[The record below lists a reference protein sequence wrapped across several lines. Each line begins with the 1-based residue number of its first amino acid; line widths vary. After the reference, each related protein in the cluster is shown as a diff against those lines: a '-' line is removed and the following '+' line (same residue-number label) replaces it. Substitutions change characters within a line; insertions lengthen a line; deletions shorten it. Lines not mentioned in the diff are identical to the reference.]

1 MKRIYE
7 YTDLQPVIDQ
17 LLQDKE
23 SSDLEFKS
31 AKGGFPHSFWETYSS
46 FANTDGG
53 SIVFGVKEKDGRFFV
68 DGLTKEQAQKY
79 EKNFFDAM
87 HNKNCVNIALLKEDD
102 VQTVKFGE
110 AYFIFFYIPRV
121 DRSLRPVYCGLDPY
135 TGTYRRDLD
144 GDYHCSREEVNSMF
158 ADANLAS
165 PVDGRIL
172 KNFSKEDLDADSIK
186 QYRRRFEQWNPDHV
200 WNALPEEQ
208 FLEKLN
214 VFRKDRKTGEYGLTY
229 AGLLMFGTYSAIM
242 DENPNFFPDYQEIQ
256 DPNDRWVNRICP
268 DGNWESNLFQ
278 FYSRV
283 LPILQNFLPKPF
295 QLEGNQRKTE
305 TPAHI
310 AVREAL
316 ANALVHADYTENA
329 SLNIYKYPNKMVFA
343 NPGIMLI
350 SLKQYYKGGES
361 VCRNKYLQTMF
372 TFLGSAEKAGSGAD
386 KIIHGWEKQ
395 NWKRPYIEEKSKPN
409 KVVLTMSM
417 ESLLDESVIQGLTMH
432 FGDSIE
438 NLPHQQLMTLALA
451 YSEEEITNERLQYVL
466 DMHRVD
472 ITQMLSKM
480 CSLHL
485 LESAG
490 YGRGTKYHIY
500 GLNMGLQEANMGLQ
514 DANVGLRD
522 ANVGLQDANMG
533 LQDANAEVKRRR
545 YSKEEM
551 RRLVVEYCK
560 DWRTA
565 EEIANA
571 VNKKLSYIRDT
582 VLPSL
587 SDVLEK
593 KYDVPHHPKQKYRT
607 KQQKEGQK
615 Q

>member
-7 YTDLQPVIDQ
+7 YTDLQPVLDE
-17 LLQDKE
+17 LLQNKE

-31 AKGGFPHSFWETYSS
+31 AKGGFPRSFWETYSS

-53 SIVFGVKEKDGRFFV
+53 AIVFGIKEKNDQFFL
-68 DGLTKEQAQKY
+68 DGLTEEQVKKY
-79 EKNFFDAM
+79 EKDFFNTM
-87 HNKNCVNIALLKEDD
+87 HNKGSVNIALLNEND
-102 VQTVKFGE
+102 VQAVKFGE
-110 AYFIFFYIPRV
+110 AYFLFFYIPRV

-135 TGTYRRDLD
+135 VGTYRRDLE

-158 ADANLAS
+158 ADANLTS

-172 KNFSKEDLDADSIK
+172 KNFTIEDLDENSIK

-200 WNALPEEQ
+200 WNALPVDK

-256 DPNDRWVNRICP
+256 DPKDRWVNRICP

-295 QLEGNQRKTE
+295 ILEGNQRKTE
-305 TPAHI
+305 TPAHV

-316 ANALVHADYTENA
+316 TNALVHADYTENA

-343 NPGIMLI
+343 NPGVMLI

-417 ESLLDESVIQGLTMH
+417 ESLLDEAVIQELTRH
-432 FGDSIE
+432 LGNQIE
-438 NLPHQQLMTLALA
+438 NLSRQQLMTLALA
-451 YSEEEITNERLQYVL
+451 YSEEEITNERLQCVL

-480 CSLHL
+480 CSMQL
-485 LESAG
+485 LESSG

-500 GLNMGLQEANMGLQ
+500 GLNIGLQNTNIGLQ
-514 DANVGLRD
+514 GTNIGLESANIGLE
-522 ANVGLQDANMG
+522 NTNIGL
-533 LQDANAEVKRRR
+533 KKKR

-551 RRLVVEYCK
+551 RELIIDYCQE
-560 DWRTA
+560 WRTA
-565 EEIANA
+565 EEIAIA
-571 VNKKLSYIRDT
+571 VDKTTAYIRDI
-582 VLPSL
+582 VLPKL

-593 KYDVPHHPKQKYRT
+593 RYDVPHHPKQKYRA
-607 KQQKEGQK
+607 KQ
-615 Q
+615 

>member
-1 MKRIYE
+1 MKRICE
-7 YTDLQPVIDQ
+7 YTDLQPVLDE
-17 LLQDKE
+17 LLQNKE

-31 AKGGFPHSFWETYSS
+31 AKGGFPRSFWETYSS

-53 SIVFGVKEKDGRFFV
+53 AIVFGIKEKNDQFFL
-68 DGLTKEQAQKY
+68 DGLTEEQVKKY
-79 EKNFFDAM
+79 EKDFFNTM
-87 HNKNCVNIALLKEDD
+87 HNKGSVNIALLNEND
-102 VQTVKFGE
+102 VQAVKFGE
-110 AYFIFFYIPRV
+110 AYFLFFYIPRV

-135 TGTYRRDLD
+135 VGTYRRDLE

-158 ADANLAS
+158 ADANLTS

-172 KNFSKEDLDADSIK
+172 KNFTIEDLDENSIK

-200 WNALPEEQ
+200 WNALPVDK

-256 DPNDRWVNRICP
+256 DPKDRWVNRICP

-295 QLEGNQRKTE
+295 ILEGNQRKTE
-305 TPAHI
+305 TPAHV

-316 ANALVHADYTENA
+316 TNALVHADYTENA

-343 NPGIMLI
+343 NPGVMLI

-417 ESLLDESVIQGLTMH
+417 ESLLDEAVILELTRH
-432 FGDSIE
+432 LGNQIE
-438 NLPHQQLMTLALA
+438 NLSRQQLMTLALA
-451 YSEEEITNERLQYVL
+451 YSEEEITNERLQCVL

-480 CSLHL
+480 CSMQL
-485 LESAG
+485 LESSG

-500 GLNMGLQEANMGLQ
+500 GLNIGLQNTNIGLQ
-514 DANVGLRD
+514 GTNIGLESANI
-522 ANVGLQDANMG
+522 GLQSTNIELQGTNIG
-533 LQDANAEVKRRR
+533 LKKKR

-551 RRLVVEYCK
+551 RELIIDYCQE
-560 DWRTA
+560 WRTA
-565 EEIANA
+565 EEIAIA
-571 VNKKLSYIRDT
+571 VDKTTAYIRDI
-582 VLPSL
+582 VLPKL

-593 KYDVPHHPKQKYRT
+593 KYDVPHHPKQKYRA
-607 KQQKEGQK
+607 KQ
-615 Q
+615 

>member
-7 YTDLQPVIDQ
+7 YTDLQPVLDE
-17 LLQDKE
+17 LLQNKE

-31 AKGGFPHSFWETYSS
+31 AKGGFPRSFWETYSS

-53 SIVFGVKEKDGRFFV
+53 AIVFGIKEKNDQFFL
-68 DGLTKEQAQKY
+68 DGLTEEQVKKY
-79 EKNFFDAM
+79 EKDFFNTM
-87 HNKNCVNIALLKEDD
+87 HNKGSVNIALLNEND
-102 VQTVKFGE
+102 VQAVKFGE
-110 AYFIFFYIPRV
+110 AYFLFFYIPRV

-135 TGTYRRDLD
+135 VGTYRRDLE

-158 ADANLAS
+158 ADANLTS

-172 KNFSKEDLDADSIK
+172 KNFTIEDLDENSIK

-200 WNALPEEQ
+200 WNALPEDK

-256 DPNDRWVNRICP
+256 DPKDRWVNRICP

-295 QLEGNQRKTE
+295 ILEGNQRKTE
-305 TPAHI
+305 TPAHV

-316 ANALVHADYTENA
+316 TNALVHADYTENA

-343 NPGIMLI
+343 NPGVMLI

-417 ESLLDESVIQGLTMH
+417 ESLLDESVIQELTRH
-432 FGDSIE
+432 LGNQIE
-438 NLPHQQLMTLALA
+438 NLSRQQLMTLALA
-451 YSEEEITNERLQYVL
+451 FSEEEITNERLQCVL

-480 CSLHL
+480 CSMQL
-485 LESAG
+485 LESSG

-500 GLNMGLQEANMGLQ
+500 GLNIGLQNTNIGLQ
-514 DANVGLRD
+514 STNIGLESANI
-522 ANVGLQDANMG
+522 GLQSTNIG
-533 LQDANAEVKRRR
+533 LENTNIGLKKKR

-551 RRLVVEYCK
+551 RELIIDYCQE
-560 DWRTA
+560 WRTA
-565 EEIANA
+565 EEIAIA
-571 VNKKLSYIRDT
+571 VDKTTAYIRDI
-582 VLPSL
+582 VLPKL

-593 KYDVPHHPKQKYRT
+593 KYDVPHHPKQKYRA
-607 KQQKEGQK
+607 KQ
-615 Q
+615 

>member
-7 YTDLQPVIDQ
+7 YTDLQPVLDE
-17 LLQDKE
+17 LLQNKE

-31 AKGGFPHSFWETYSS
+31 AKGGFPRSFWETYSS

-53 SIVFGVKEKDGRFFV
+53 AIVFGIKEKNDQFFL
-68 DGLTKEQAQKY
+68 DGLTEEQVKKY
-79 EKNFFDAM
+79 EKDFFNTM
-87 HNKNCVNIALLKEDD
+87 HNKGSVNIALLNEND
-102 VQTVKFGE
+102 VQAVKFGE
-110 AYFIFFYIPRV
+110 VYFLFFYIPRV

-135 TGTYRRDLD
+135 VGTYRRDLE

-158 ADANLAS
+158 ADANLTS

-172 KNFSKEDLDADSIK
+172 KNFTIEDLDENSIK

-200 WNALPEEQ
+200 WNALPEDK

-256 DPNDRWVNRICP
+256 DPKDRWVNRICP

-295 QLEGNQRKTE
+295 ILEGNQRKTE
-305 TPAHI
+305 TPAHV

-316 ANALVHADYTENA
+316 TNALVHADYTENA

-343 NPGIMLI
+343 NPGVMLI

-417 ESLLDESVIQGLTMH
+417 ESLLDEAVIQELTRH
-432 FGDSIE
+432 LGNQIE
-438 NLPHQQLMTLALA
+438 NLSRQQLMTLALA
-451 YSEEEITNERLQYVL
+451 YSEEEITNERLQCVL

-480 CSLHL
+480 CSMQL
-485 LESAG
+485 LESSG

-500 GLNMGLQEANMGLQ
+500 GLNIGLQNTNIGLQ
-514 DANVGLRD
+514 GTNI
-522 ANVGLQDANMG
+522 GLQSTNIG
-533 LQDANAEVKRRR
+533 LQSTNIGLENTNIGLKKKR

-551 RRLVVEYCK
+551 RELIIDYCQE
-560 DWRTA
+560 WRTA
-565 EEIANA
+565 EEIAIA
-571 VNKKLSYIRDT
+571 VDKTTAYIRDI
-582 VLPSL
+582 VLPKL
-587 SDVLEK
+587 SEVLEK
-593 KYDVPHHPKQKYRT
+593 KYDVPHHPKQKYRA
-607 KQQKEGQK
+607 KQ
-615 Q
+615 

>member
-1 MKRIYE
+1 
-7 YTDLQPVIDQ
+7 
-17 LLQDKE
+17 
-23 SSDLEFKS
+23 
-31 AKGGFPHSFWETYSS
+31 
-46 FANTDGG
+46 
-53 SIVFGVKEKDGRFFV
+53 
-68 DGLTKEQAQKY
+68 
-79 EKNFFDAM
+79 
-87 HNKNCVNIALLKEDD
+87 
-102 VQTVKFGE
+102 
-110 AYFIFFYIPRV
+110 
-121 DRSLRPVYCGLDPY
+121 
-135 TGTYRRDLD
+135 
-144 GDYHCSREEVNSMF
+144 
-158 ADANLAS
+158 
-165 PVDGRIL
+165 
-172 KNFSKEDLDADSIK
+172 
-186 QYRRRFEQWNPDHV
+186 
-200 WNALPEEQ
+200 
-208 FLEKLN
+208 
-214 VFRKDRKTGEYGLTY
+214 
-229 AGLLMFGTYSAIM
+229 
-242 DENPNFFPDYQEIQ
+242 
-256 DPNDRWVNRICP
+256 
-268 DGNWESNLFQ
+268 
-278 FYSRV
+278 
-283 LPILQNFLPKPF
+283 
-295 QLEGNQRKTE
+295 
-305 TPAHI
+305 
-310 AVREAL
+310 
-316 ANALVHADYTENA
+316 
-329 SLNIYKYPNKMVFA
+329 MVFA

-432 FGDSIE
+432 FGDNIE

-485 LESAG
+485 WESAG

-500 GLNMGLQEANMGLQ
+500 GLNMGLQDANMGLQ
-514 DANVGLRD
+514 DTNMGLRDANMGLRDANVGLRD
-522 ANVGLQDANMG
+522 ANVG

-551 RRLVVEYCK
+551 RRLVVEYCN

>member
-7 YTDLQPVIDQ
+7 YTDLQPVLDE
-17 LLQDKE
+17 LLQNKE

-31 AKGGFPHSFWETYSS
+31 AKGGFPRSFWETYSS

-53 SIVFGVKEKDGRFFV
+53 AIVFGIKEKNDQFFL
-68 DGLTKEQAQKY
+68 DGLTEEQVKKY
-79 EKNFFDAM
+79 EKDFFNTM
-87 HNKNCVNIALLKEDD
+87 HNKGSVNIALLNEND
-102 VQTVKFGE
+102 VQAVKFGE
-110 AYFIFFYIPRV
+110 AYFLFFYIPRV

-135 TGTYRRDLD
+135 VGTYRRDLE

-158 ADANLAS
+158 ADANLTS

-172 KNFSKEDLDADSIK
+172 KNFTIEDLDENSIK

-200 WNALPEEQ
+200 WNALPVDK

-256 DPNDRWVNRICP
+256 DPKDRWVNRICP

-295 QLEGNQRKTE
+295 ILEGNQRKTE
-305 TPAHI
+305 TPAHV

-316 ANALVHADYTENA
+316 TNALVHADYTENA

-343 NPGIMLI
+343 NPGVMLI

-417 ESLLDESVIQGLTMH
+417 ESLLDESVMQELTRH
-432 FGDSIE
+432 LGSQIE
-438 NLPHQQLMTLALA
+438 NLSRQQLMTLALA
-451 YSEEEITNERLQYVL
+451 YSEEEITNERLQCVL

-480 CSLHL
+480 CSMQL
-485 LESAG
+485 LESSG

-500 GLNMGLQEANMGLQ
+500 GLNIGLQNTNIGLQ
-514 DANVGLRD
+514 GTNIGLESANIGLKST
-522 ANVGLQDANMG
+522 NIGLENTNIG
-533 LQDANAEVKRRR
+533 LKKKR

-551 RRLVVEYCK
+551 RELIIDYCQE
-560 DWRTA
+560 WRTA
-565 EEIANA
+565 EEIAIA
-571 VNKKLSYIRDT
+571 VDKTTAYIRDI
-582 VLPSL
+582 VLPKL

-593 KYDVPHHPKQKYRT
+593 KYDVPHHPKQKYRA
-607 KQQKEGQK
+607 KQ
-615 Q
+615 

>member
-7 YTDLQPVIDQ
+7 YTDLQPVLDE
-17 LLQDKE
+17 LLQNKE

-31 AKGGFPHSFWETYSS
+31 AKGGFPRSFWETYSS

-53 SIVFGVKEKDGRFFV
+53 AIVFGIKEKNDQFFL
-68 DGLTKEQAQKY
+68 DGLTEEQVKKY
-79 EKNFFDAM
+79 EKDFFNTM
-87 HNKNCVNIALLKEDD
+87 HNKGSVNIALLNEND
-102 VQTVKFGE
+102 VQAVKFGE
-110 AYFIFFYIPRV
+110 AYFLFFYIPRV

-135 TGTYRRDLD
+135 VGTYRRDLE

-158 ADANLAS
+158 ADANLTS

-172 KNFSKEDLDADSIK
+172 KNFTIEDLDENSIK

-200 WNALPEEQ
+200 WNALPEDK

-256 DPNDRWVNRICP
+256 DLKDRWVNRICP

-295 QLEGNQRKTE
+295 ILEGNQRKTE
-305 TPAHI
+305 TPAHV

-316 ANALVHADYTENA
+316 TNALVHADYTENA
-329 SLNIYKYPNKMVFA
+329 SQNIYKYPNKMVFA
-343 NPGIMLI
+343 NPGVMLI

-409 KVVLTMSM
+409 KVILTMSM
-417 ESLLDESVIQGLTMH
+417 ESLLDESVIQELTRH
-432 FGDSIE
+432 LGNQIE
-438 NLPHQQLMTLALA
+438 NLSRQQLMTLALA
-451 YSEEEITNERLQYVL
+451 YSEEEITNERLQCVL

-480 CSLHL
+480 CSMQL
-485 LESAG
+485 LESSG

-500 GLNMGLQEANMGLQ
+500 GLNIGLQNTNIGLQ
-514 DANVGLRD
+514 GTNIGLESANI
-522 ANVGLQDANMG
+522 GLQSTNIG
-533 LQDANAEVKRRR
+533 LENTNIGLKKKR

-551 RRLVVEYCK
+551 RELIIDYCQE
-560 DWRTA
+560 WRTA
-565 EEIANA
+565 EEIAIA
-571 VNKKLSYIRDT
+571 VDKTTAYIRDI
-582 VLPSL
+582 VLPKL

-593 KYDVPHHPKQKYRT
+593 KYDVPHHPKQKYKA
-607 KQQKEGQK
+607 KQ
-615 Q
+615 

>member
-110 AYFIFFYIPRV
+110 VYFIFFYIPRV

-432 FGDSIE
+432 FGDNIE

-500 GLNMGLQEANMGLQ
+500 GLNMGLQDANMGLR

-522 ANVGLQDANMG
+522 ANVGLQDAN
-533 LQDANAEVKRRR
+533 AEVKRKR

-551 RRLVVEYCK
+551 RRLVVEYCN

>member
-7 YTDLQPVIDQ
+7 YTDLQPVLDE
-17 LLQDKE
+17 LLQNKE

-31 AKGGFPHSFWETYSS
+31 AKGGFPRSFWETYSS

-53 SIVFGVKEKDGRFFV
+53 AIVFGIKEKNDQFFL
-68 DGLTKEQAQKY
+68 DGLTEEQVKKY
-79 EKNFFDAM
+79 EKDFFNTM
-87 HNKNCVNIALLKEDD
+87 HNKGSVNIALLNEND
-102 VQTVKFGE
+102 VQAVKFGE
-110 AYFIFFYIPRV
+110 AYFLFFYIPRV

-135 TGTYRRDLD
+135 VGTYRRDLE

-158 ADANLAS
+158 ADANLTS

-172 KNFSKEDLDADSIK
+172 KNFTIEDLDENSIK

-200 WNALPEEQ
+200 WNALPVDK

-256 DPNDRWVNRICP
+256 DPKDRWVNRICP

-295 QLEGNQRKTE
+295 ILEDNQRKTE
-305 TPAHI
+305 TPAHV

-316 ANALVHADYTENA
+316 TNALVHADYTENA

-343 NPGIMLI
+343 NPGVMLI

-417 ESLLDESVIQGLTMH
+417 ESLLDEAVIQELTRH
-432 FGDSIE
+432 LGNQIE
-438 NLPHQQLMTLALA
+438 NLSRQQLMTLALA
-451 YSEEEITNERLQYVL
+451 YSEEEITNERLQCVL

-480 CSLHL
+480 CSMQL
-485 LESAG
+485 LESSG

-500 GLNMGLQEANMGLQ
+500 GLNIGLQNTNIGLQ
-514 DANVGLRD
+514 GTNIGLESANIGLKST
-522 ANVGLQDANMG
+522 NIGLENTNIG
-533 LQDANAEVKRRR
+533 LKKKR

-551 RRLVVEYCK
+551 RKLIIDYCQE
-560 DWRTA
+560 WRTA
-565 EEIANA
+565 EEIAVTVDKTTA
-571 VNKKLSYIRDT
+571 YIRDI
-582 VLPSL
+582 VLPKL

-593 KYDVPHHPKQKYRT
+593 KYDVPHHPKQKYRA
-607 KQQKEGQK
+607 KQ
-615 Q
+615 

>member
-7 YTDLQPVIDQ
+7 YTDLQPVLDE
-17 LLQDKE
+17 LLQNKE

-31 AKGGFPHSFWETYSS
+31 AKGGFPRSFWETYSS

-53 SIVFGVKEKDGRFFV
+53 AIVFGIKEKNDQFFL
-68 DGLTKEQAQKY
+68 DGLTEEQVKKY
-79 EKNFFDAM
+79 EKDFFNTM
-87 HNKNCVNIALLKEDD
+87 HNKGSVNIALLNEND
-102 VQTVKFGE
+102 VQAVKFGE
-110 AYFIFFYIPRV
+110 AYFLFFYIPRV

-135 TGTYRRDLD
+135 VGTYRRDLE

-158 ADANLAS
+158 ADANLTS

-172 KNFSKEDLDADSIK
+172 KNFTIEDLDENSIK

-200 WNALPEEQ
+200 WNALPVDK

-256 DPNDRWVNRICP
+256 DPKDRWVNRICP

-295 QLEGNQRKTE
+295 ILEGNQRKTE
-305 TPAHI
+305 TPAHV

-316 ANALVHADYTENA
+316 TNALVHADYTENA

-343 NPGIMLI
+343 NPGVMLI

-417 ESLLDESVIQGLTMH
+417 ESLLDESVIQELTRH
-432 FGDSIE
+432 LGNQIE
-438 NLPHQQLMTLALA
+438 NLSRQQLMTLALA
-451 YSEEEITNERLQYVL
+451 FSEEEITNERLQCVL

-480 CSLHL
+480 CSMQL
-485 LESAG
+485 LESSG

-500 GLNMGLQEANMGLQ
+500 GLNIGLQNTNIGLQ
-514 DANVGLRD
+514 GTNIGLESANI
-522 ANVGLQDANMG
+522 GLQSTNIG
-533 LQDANAEVKRRR
+533 LENTNIGLKKKR

-551 RRLVVEYCK
+551 RELIIDYCQE
-560 DWRTA
+560 WRTA
-565 EEIANA
+565 EEIAIA
-571 VNKKLSYIRDT
+571 VDKTTAYIRDI
-582 VLPSL
+582 VLPKL

-593 KYDVPHHPKQKYRT
+593 KYDVPHHPKQKYRA
-607 KQQKEGQK
+607 KQ
-615 Q
+615 

>member
-7 YTDLQPVIDQ
+7 YTDLQPVLDE
-17 LLQDKE
+17 LLQNKE

-31 AKGGFPHSFWETYSS
+31 AKGGFPRSFWETYSS

-53 SIVFGVKEKDGRFFV
+53 AIVFGIKEKNDQFFL
-68 DGLTKEQAQKY
+68 DGLTEEQVKKY
-79 EKNFFDAM
+79 EKDFFNTM
-87 HNKNCVNIALLKEDD
+87 HNKGSVNIALLNEND
-102 VQTVKFGE
+102 VQAVKFGE
-110 AYFIFFYIPRV
+110 AYFLFFYIPRV

-135 TGTYRRDLD
+135 VGTYRRDLE

-158 ADANLAS
+158 ADANLTS

-172 KNFSKEDLDADSIK
+172 KNFTIEDLDENSIK

-200 WNALPEEQ
+200 WNALPEDK

-256 DPNDRWVNRICP
+256 DPKDRWVNRICP

-295 QLEGNQRKTE
+295 ILEGNQRKTE
-305 TPAHI
+305 TPAHV

-316 ANALVHADYTENA
+316 TNALVHADYTENA

-343 NPGIMLI
+343 NPGVMLI

-417 ESLLDESVIQGLTMH
+417 ESLLDEAVIQELTRH
-432 FGDSIE
+432 LGNQIE
-438 NLPHQQLMTLALA
+438 NLSRQQLMTLALA
-451 YSEEEITNERLQYVL
+451 YSEEEITNERLQCVL

-480 CSLHL
+480 CSMQL
-485 LESAG
+485 LESSG

-500 GLNMGLQEANMGLQ
+500 GLNIGLQNSNIGLQ
-514 DANVGLRD
+514 GTNIGLESANI
-522 ANVGLQDANMG
+522 GLQCTNIG
-533 LQDANAEVKRRR
+533 LENTNIGLKKKR

-551 RRLVVEYCK
+551 RELIIDYCQE
-560 DWRTA
+560 WRTA
-565 EEIANA
+565 EEIAIA
-571 VNKKLSYIRDT
+571 VDKTTAYIRDI
-582 VLPSL
+582 VLPKL

-593 KYDVPHHPKQKYRT
+593 KYDVPHHPKQKYRA
-607 KQQKEGQK
+607 KQ
-615 Q
+615 

>member
-110 AYFIFFYIPRV
+110 VYFIFFYIPRV

-135 TGTYRRDLD
+135 TGTYRRDLE

-158 ADANLAS
+158 ADANLVS
-165 PVDGRIL
+165 PIDGRIL
-172 KNFSKEDLDADSIK
+172 KNYSKEDLDSDSIK

-256 DPNDRWVNRICP
+256 NPNDRWVNRICP

-432 FGDSIE
+432 FGDNLE
-438 NLPHQQLMTLALA
+438 NLPHQQLMTLALT

-514 DANVGLRD
+514 DANMGLRD
-522 ANVGLQDANMG
+522 ANMGLQDANVG

-551 RRLVVEYCK
+551 RRLVVEYCN

>member
-7 YTDLQPVIDQ
+7 YTDLQPVLDE
-17 LLQDKE
+17 LLQNKE

-31 AKGGFPHSFWETYSS
+31 AKGGFPRSFWETYSS

-53 SIVFGVKEKDGRFFV
+53 AIVFGIKEKNDQFFL
-68 DGLTKEQAQKY
+68 DGLTEEQVKKY
-79 EKNFFDAM
+79 EKDFFNTM
-87 HNKNCVNIALLKEDD
+87 HNKGSVNIALLNEND
-102 VQTVKFGE
+102 VQAVKFGE
-110 AYFIFFYIPRV
+110 AYFLFFYIPRV

-135 TGTYRRDLD
+135 VGTYRRDLE

-158 ADANLAS
+158 ADANLTS

-172 KNFSKEDLDADSIK
+172 KNFTIEDLDENSIK

-200 WNALPEEQ
+200 WNALPEDK

-256 DPNDRWVNRICP
+256 DPKDRWVNRICP

-295 QLEGNQRKTE
+295 ILEGNQRKTE
-305 TPAHI
+305 TPAHV

-316 ANALVHADYTENA
+316 TNALVHADYTENA

-343 NPGIMLI
+343 NPGVMLI

-417 ESLLDESVIQGLTMH
+417 ESLLDESVIQELTRH
-432 FGDSIE
+432 LGNQIE
-438 NLPHQQLMTLALA
+438 NLSRQQLMTLALA
-451 YSEEEITNERLQYVL
+451 YSEEEITNERLQCVL

-480 CSLHL
+480 CSMQL
-485 LESAG
+485 LESSG

-500 GLNMGLQEANMGLQ
+500 GLNIGLQNTNIGLQ
-514 DANVGLRD
+514 GTNIGLESANIGLKST
-522 ANVGLQDANMG
+522 NIGLENTNIG
-533 LQDANAEVKRRR
+533 LKKKR

-551 RRLVVEYCK
+551 RKLIIDYCQE
-560 DWRTA
+560 WRTA
-565 EEIANA
+565 EEIAIA
-571 VNKKLSYIRDT
+571 VDKTTAYIRDI
-582 VLPSL
+582 VLPKL

-593 KYDVPHHPKQKYRT
+593 KYDVPHHPKQKYRA
-607 KQQKEGQK
+607 KQ
-615 Q
+615 

>member
-7 YTDLQPVIDQ
+7 YTDLQPVLDE
-17 LLQDKE
+17 LLQNKE

-31 AKGGFPHSFWETYSS
+31 AKGGFPRSFWETYSS

-53 SIVFGVKEKDGRFFV
+53 AIVFGIKEKNDQFFL
-68 DGLTKEQAQKY
+68 DGLTEEQVKKY
-79 EKNFFDAM
+79 EKDFFNTM
-87 HNKNCVNIALLKEDD
+87 HNKGSVNIALLNEND
-102 VQTVKFGE
+102 VQAVKFGE
-110 AYFIFFYIPRV
+110 AYFLFFYIPRV

-135 TGTYRRDLD
+135 VGTYRRDLE

-158 ADANLAS
+158 ADANLTS

-172 KNFSKEDLDADSIK
+172 KNFTIEDLDENSIK

-200 WNALPEEQ
+200 WNALPEDK

-256 DPNDRWVNRICP
+256 DPKDRWVNRICP

-295 QLEGNQRKTE
+295 ILEGNQRKTE
-305 TPAHI
+305 TPAHV

-316 ANALVHADYTENA
+316 TNALVHADYTENA

-343 NPGIMLI
+343 NPGVMLI

-417 ESLLDESVIQGLTMH
+417 ESLLDESVMQELTRH
-432 FGDSIE
+432 LGSQIE
-438 NLPHQQLMTLALA
+438 NLSRQQLMTLALA
-451 YSEEEITNERLQYVL
+451 YSEEEITNERLQCVL

-480 CSLHL
+480 CSMQL
-485 LESAG
+485 LESSG

-500 GLNMGLQEANMGLQ
+500 GLNIGLQNTNIGLQ
-514 DANVGLRD
+514 GTNIGLESANIGLKST
-522 ANVGLQDANMG
+522 NIGLENTNIG
-533 LQDANAEVKRRR
+533 LKKKR

-551 RRLVVEYCK
+551 RELIIDYCQE
-560 DWRTA
+560 WRTA
-565 EEIANA
+565 EEIAIA
-571 VNKKLSYIRDT
+571 VDKTTAYIRDI
-582 VLPSL
+582 VLPKL

-593 KYDVPHHPKQKYRT
+593 KYDVPHHPKQKYRA
-607 KQQKEGQK
+607 KQ
-615 Q
+615 